1 MNLFEYA
8 TKAMSRNNGEAKRK
22 LENPCP
28 YTMPET
34 MENAYKLLDIGERR
48 QLNNINYAAR
58 VEKQFLREQ
67 FGTWEYYYKPDDCQR
82 TVDWMVE
89 NDPEYFFAHIAHS
102 RNRGRGMVKR
112 MDDLTDYAIDKIYA
126 KKGV

>member
-8 TKAMSRNNGEAKRK
+8 SQAILRNNKEADRK
-22 LENPCP
+22 LQFKSSRYKME
-28 YTMPET
+28 ET
-34 MENAYKLLDIGERR
+34 MQGAYRLLDIGERR

-58 VEKQFLREQ
+58 VEKATNQEDY
-67 FGTWEYYYKPDDCQR
+67 GDWEYYYKPDDCQR

-89 NDPEYFFAHIAHS
+89 NDPQYFFQHIAHS

-112 MDDLTDYAIDKIYA
+112 MDDLTDYAVNKIY
-126 KKGV
+126 G

>member
-8 TKAMSRNNGEAKRK
+8 TKAMSRNNGEANRK
-22 LENPCP
+22 LENPCR

-58 VEKQFLREQ
+58 VEKQELREE

-112 MDDLTDYAIDKIYA
+112 MDDLTDYAIDKIYT
-126 KKGV
+126 KKDV

>member
-8 TKAMSRNNGEAKRK
+8 TKALSRNNSEADRK
-22 LENPCP
+22 LDNPVP
-28 YTMPET
+28 YTMAET
-34 MENAYKLLDIGERR
+34 MDNAYRLLDIGERR
-48 QLNNINYAAR
+48 QLNNINFAAR
-58 VEKQFLREQ
+58 VEKSISREEY
-67 FGTWEYYYKPDDCQR
+67 GTWEYYYKKDDCQR

-89 NDPEYFFAHIAHS
+89 NDPEYFFEHIAKS

-112 MDDLTDYAIDKIYA
+112 MDDLTDYAIDKIYG

>member
-8 TKAMSRNNGEAKRK
+8 AKAMSRNNGEANRK
-22 LENPCP
+22 LENPYR
-28 YTMPET
+28 YTMSET

-48 QLNNINYAAR
+48 QLNNINYASR
-58 VEKQFLREQ
+58 VEKCEIGEG

-82 TVDWMVE
+82 TVDWMVK
-89 NDPEYFFAHIAHS
+89 NDPQYFFAHVAHS

-112 MDDLTDYAIDKIYA
+112 MDDLTDYAINKIY
-126 KKGV
+126 GTGE

>member
-8 TKAMSRNNGEAKRK
+8 AKALGRNNSEADRK
-22 LENPCP
+22 LENPVP
-28 YTMPET
+28 YKMSET

-48 QLNNINYAAR
+48 QLNNINYASR
-58 VEKQFLREQ
+58 VEKSISQEHY
-67 FGTWEYYYKPDDCQR
+67 GTWEYYYKKDDCQH

-89 NDPEYFFAHIAHS
+89 NDPEYFFAHIAKS

-112 MDDLTDYAIDKIYA
+112 MDDLTDYAIDKIYG

>member
-8 TKAMSRNNGEAKRK
+8 TKAIGRNNNEATRK
-22 LENPCP
+22 LVKPAT
-28 YTMPET
+28 YTMRET
-34 MENAYKLLDIGERR
+34 MDGAYKLLDIGERR
-48 QLNNINYAAR
+48 QLNSINYAAR
-58 VEKQFLREQ
+58 VEKQELREE

-126 KKGV
+126 KKDV

>member
-1 MNLFEYA
+1 
-8 TKAMSRNNGEAKRK
+8 MSRNNGEANRK
-22 LENPCP
+22 LENPYR
-28 YTMPET
+28 YTMSKT

-48 QLNNINYAAR
+48 QLNNINYAAS
-58 VEKQFLREQ
+58 VEKCETGED

-89 NDPEYFFAHIAHS
+89 NDPTYFFSHIAHS

-112 MDDLTDYAIDKIYA
+112 MDDLTDYEIDKIYA